1 MTNQLVEAISRENW
15 DDADSI
21 QKERFT
27 LLEAIIPAL
36 NESSEQSEAIE
47 MLRKIQSMD
56 ADIISLLMA
65 ERDQIARQ
73 LLHLQNTSQA
83 DKAYRNC
90 YEN

>member
-1 MTNQLVEAISRENW
+1 MTNQLVEAISQENW
-15 DDADSI
+15 DDADFI
-21 QKERFT
+21 EKERFT